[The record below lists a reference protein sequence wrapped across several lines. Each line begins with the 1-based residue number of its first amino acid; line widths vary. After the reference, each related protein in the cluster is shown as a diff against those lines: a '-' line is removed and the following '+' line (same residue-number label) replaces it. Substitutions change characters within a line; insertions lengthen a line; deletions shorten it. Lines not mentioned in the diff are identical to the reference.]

1 MLFFNHRFV
10 LMHILFKNKNRKN
23 FMEECKMNPISKQ
36 TFGTTKDGCQIDLYT
51 LTNKNN
57 MQVMISTFGGT
68 IVSIKTPDKTG
79 MLIDVAL
86 GYDKLENYETQDKYI
101 GALIGRH
108 GNRIQKGHFTLNG
121 KKFQL
126 YCNDGNNHLHGG
138 KIGFDK
144 KVWSA
149 KEADQ
154 GLSLTYVSANGE
166 EGYPGTLKV
175 EVLYSLTDD
184 NTLSIDYKA
193 ISDEDT
199 VCNLTNHTYFNLAG
213 YDSGTILKQ
222 KIQIFAN
229 CYTDADKESLPTGKI
244 VSVAGTPLD
253 LREPTRIGDHID
265 DSFEQLQFAGGY
277 DHNWVIDAYDGTLK
291 KAAFAFDDGTGI
303 TLTASTTLPGLQFY
317 SGNYLDGAPEGKNN
331 SHIYK
336 RCGFCL
342 ESQYFPN
349 ALEHPKFEQPIIK
362 KGETW
367 HALTTYQ
374 FGLTK

>member
-1 MLFFNHRFV
+1 
-10 LMHILFKNKNRKN
+10 
-23 FMEECKMNPISKQ
+23 MNPISKQ

>member
-1 MLFFNHRFV
+1 MSLV
-10 LMHILFKNKNRKN
+10 
-23 FMEECKMNPISKQ
+23 SKQ
-36 TFGTTKDGCQIDLYT
+36 TFGTTKDGSQIDLYT

-57 MQVMISTFGGT
+57 MQVIISTFGGT
-68 IVSIKTPDKTG
+68 ILSIKVPDKNG
-79 MLIDVAL
+79 RFIDVVL
-86 GYDKLENYETQDKYI
+86 GYDKLENYESQDKYI

-108 GNRIQKGHFTLNG
+108 GNRIKKGHFSLNG
-121 KKFQL
+121 KEYQL

-149 KEADQ
+149 KETDQ
-154 GLSLTYVSANGE
+154 GLTLTYISPSGE
-166 EGYPGTLKV
+166 EGYPGTLTIK
-175 EVLYSLTDD
+175 VLYSLTDD

-193 ISDEDT
+193 TCDEDT

-213 YDSGTILKQ
+213 HDSGTILNQ

-229 CYTDADKESLPTGKI
+229 YYTDADKESLPTGKI
-244 VSVAGTPLD
+244 VSVVGTPLD
-253 LREPTRIGDHID
+253 LRQPTIIGNHIN

-277 DHNWVIDAYDGTLK
+277 DHNWVINDYDGTLK
-291 KAAFAFDDGTGI
+291 KAAFACADSTGI
-303 TLTASTTLPGLQFY
+303 TLTTSTTLPGIQFY
-317 SGNYLDGAPEGKNN
+317 SGNYLDGAPEGKNH

-349 ALEHPKFEQPIIK
+349 ALEHPNFKQPIIK
-362 KGETW
+362 KGEPW

-374 FGLTK
+374 FGLNK

>member
-1 MLFFNHRFV
+1 MSLV
-10 LMHILFKNKNRKN
+10 
-23 FMEECKMNPISKQ
+23 SKQ
-36 TFGTTKDGCQIDLYT
+36 TFGTTKDGSQIDLYT

-68 IVSIKTPDKTG
+68 ILSIKVPDKNG
-79 MLIDVAL
+79 RFIDVVL
-86 GYDKLENYETQDKYI
+86 GYDKLENYELQDKYI

-108 GNRIQKGHFTLNG
+108 GNRIKKGHFSLNG
-121 KKFQL
+121 KEYQL

-149 KEADQ
+149 KETDQ
-154 GLSLTYVSANGE
+154 GLAFTYISANGE
-166 EGYPGTLKV
+166 EGYPGTLTV
-175 EVLYSLTDD
+175 EVLYSLTND

-193 ISDEDT
+193 ICDEDT

-213 YDSGTILKQ
+213 YDSGTILNQ

-229 CYTDADKESLPTGKI
+229 YYTDADKESLPTGKI
-244 VSVAGTPLD
+244 ISVEGTPLD
-253 LREPTRIGDHID
+253 LREPTIIGDHID

-277 DHNWVIDAYDGTLK
+277 DHNWVINDYDGTLR
-291 KAAFAFDDGTGI
+291 KAAFAYDDNTGI

-317 SGNYLDGAPEGKNN
+317 SGNYLDGAPEGKNH
-331 SHIYK
+331 SRIFK

-349 ALEHPKFEQPIIK
+349 ALEHPNFEQPIIK
-362 KGETW
+362 KGEHW

-374 FGLTK
+374 FGIHK

>member
-1 MLFFNHRFV
+1 
-10 LMHILFKNKNRKN
+10 
-23 FMEECKMNPISKQ
+23 MEECNMSLISKQ
-36 TFGTTKDGCQIDLYT
+36 TFGTTKDGYQIDLYT
-51 LTNKNN
+51 LTNKNS

-68 IVSIKTPDKTG
+68 IVSIKTPDKNG
-79 MLIDVAL
+79 NLIDVVL
-86 GYDKLENYETQDKYI
+86 GYDKLESYEEQDKYI

-108 GNRIQKGHFTLNG
+108 GNRIQKGHFILNG
-121 KKFQL
+121 KEYQL

-149 KEADQ
+149 KETDQ
-154 GLSLTYVSANGE
+154 GLSLTYVSVNGE
-166 EGYPGTLKV
+166 EGYPGTLTV
-175 EVLYSLTDD
+175 EVLYSLMYD

-193 ISDEDT
+193 TCDEDT
-199 VCNLTNHTYFNLAG
+199 VCNLTNHAYFNLAG
-213 YDSGTILKQ
+213 YDSGTILDQ
-222 KIQIFAN
+222 KIQMFAN
-229 CYTDADKESLPTGKI
+229 YYTDANKESLPTGKI

-253 LREPTRIGDHID
+253 LRQPTRIGDHID

-277 DHNWVIDAYDGTLK
+277 DHNWVINDYDGTLK
-291 KAAFAFDDGTGI
+291 KAAFAFDEGTGI
-303 TLTASTTLPGLQFY
+303 TLTASTNLPGMQFY
-317 SGNYLDGAPEGKNN
+317 SGNYLDGAPEGKNS

-349 ALEHPKFEQPIIK
+349 ALEHANFEQPILK

-374 FGLTK
+374 FGVNK